1 MPNVGP
7 APATVIV
14 PPTDAEEGQTRTVRN
29 PAGGQVLTVGKSS
42 SITTGASD
50 AFTIAAGAE
59 ERITLE
65 MGEALYGV
73 IPNGQPAQP
82 VDVL

>member
-7 APATVIV
+7 APAVVIV
-14 PPTDAEEGQTRTVRN
+14 PPTDAEEGQTRTVKN
-29 PAGGQVLTVGKSS
+29 PGPAVLTVGKSS
-42 SITTGASD
+42 SITAGASD
-50 AFTIAAGAE
+50 AFTIGVAAE
-59 ERITLE
+59 ERVTLE